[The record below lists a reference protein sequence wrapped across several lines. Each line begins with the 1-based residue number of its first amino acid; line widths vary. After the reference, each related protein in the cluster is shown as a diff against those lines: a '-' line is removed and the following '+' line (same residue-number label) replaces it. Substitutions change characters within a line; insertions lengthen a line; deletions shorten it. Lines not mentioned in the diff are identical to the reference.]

1 MTKMISNYSEYSKL
15 RNYDYTIND
24 LKDIY
29 KKFKIKWKQKLK
41 KDIIEDCYSNLKQ
54 HFYASKI
61 QRFLL
66 NQFIKFF
73 NKSQGPARIKR
84 EICNNVED
92 FLTTETMNEIDYYYF
107 MSYRDTDG
115 FIYGFNI
122 ISIYNFNEIFL
133 IFL

>member
-1 MTKMISNYSEYSKL
+1 MISNYSEYSKL

-66 NQFIKFF
+66 NQFIF
-73 NKSQGPARIKR
+73 NKKHFS
-84 EICNNVED
+84 
-92 FLTTETMNEIDYYYF
+92 YF
-107 MSYRDTDG
+107 YLRYFKLMPRC
-115 FIYGFNI
+115 FKNI
-122 ISIYNFNEIFL
+122 IHEI
-133 IFL
+133 